1 MVTRAKVINI
11 SKLKGRY
18 VKHPHIKT
26 KSGYYAAIPD
36 ELLNHIEIGD
46 IVTIYSSD
54 KLSIGGFSAIV
65 IETPSALLNIEGYN
79 SETGLVI

>member
-26 KSGYYAAIPD
+26 KSGCAAIPD
-36 ELLNHIEIGD
+36 ELLNYIDIGD
-46 IVTIYSSD
+46 VVTIYSSD

-79 SETGLVI
+79 SEAGIVI